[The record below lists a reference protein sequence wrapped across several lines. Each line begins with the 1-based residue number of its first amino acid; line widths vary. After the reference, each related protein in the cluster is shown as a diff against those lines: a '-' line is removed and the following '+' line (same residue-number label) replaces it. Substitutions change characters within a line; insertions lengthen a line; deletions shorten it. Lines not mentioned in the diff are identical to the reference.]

1 MFDAVSKLSSIIEKS
16 RLASLT
22 FLLLDMEI
30 GLVWLVE
37 AIKPTNEPFIIYH
50 VPMQCHQ
57 QGFNL

>member
-1 MFDAVSKLSSIIEKS
+1 MFDVVSELPLVIEKL

-37 AIKPTNEPFIIYH
+37 AIKPTN
-50 VPMQCHQ
+50 
-57 QGFNL
+57 

>member
-37 AIKPTNEPFIIYH
+37 AIKPTN
-50 VPMQCHQ
+50 
-57 QGFNL
+57 